1 MPAKKSG
8 RSSRRS
14 KPSKPSKPY
23 VHPVPSRDEIL
34 AALREIGVPIGIQA
48 LGKHFGMR
56 SQSHLEA
63 FERRLRAMV
72 RDGQLI
78 KNRAR
83 EYCLLDRLD
92 LITGVVQ
99 AHRDGFGFLI
109 PDEGGEDIYLS
120 AREMHSLFDGDRCAV
135 RVAGTDRR
143 GRKEGRLV
151 EILARGVSELVGKF
165 ARERGIDLV
174 VPDNPRLNAVLIPRT
189 ARGGAKPGDWVK
201 IEIVEF
207 PTKRTEAIGKVVAV
221 LGDDDSPFIRI
232 DAALLS
238 HSIPFEWSAEVTAAV
253 AELKPTVP
261 AKAKQ
266 DREDL
271 RELPLVTIDGA
282 DARDFDDAVFCEP
295 VKKGGWR
302 LIVAIADVAHYVQ
315 QKSALDNEAQSRGTS
330 VYFPGRVI
338 PMLPEVLSNGLCS
351 LNPKVDRLCMACEM
365 TVSPT
370 GKVTGSRFFNSVMRS
385 HRRLTY
391 TEAFDILEE
400 SKASKVAGP
409 VVEVLHDLRD
419 VYHAFVAARR
429 RRGALDFDLPAV
441 KFILDDKG
449 EITSVKPEH
458 RVVTHKIIE
467 ECMIAANVE
476 AARFLGR
483 QRIPALYRVHEGP
496 KDDKLD
502 ELKIFLAT
510 FGLKARGGRDLTPKD
525 INHVLTQ
532 VAGEPAAELI
542 ENVVL
547 RSMTKAVYQP
557 KNVGHFGLA
566 LTGYAHFTSPIRRYP
581 DLLVH
586 RAIKHV
592 LKTGGARRYGY
603 SMVEMQSLGET
614 CSRFERRAD
623 EAVWDVEEQ
632 LKCEYMSGR
641 IGEQYEAVVSG
652 VVGFGLFVRV
662 TELGID
668 GLVHVTSLP
677 HDYYHF
683 DAGKHTLSGEKGG
696 RVYQLMDKLSVR
708 LAKVNVEERKI
719 DFQLEDTEVEVP
731 TKRGKGTGRGKST
744 KRGKQRRRG

>member
-1 MPAKKSG
+1 MPTKKSG
-8 RSSRRS
+8 GSSRRS
-14 KPSKPSKPY
+14 KSSKPSKPY
-23 VHPVPSRDEIL
+23 VHPVPSREEIL
-34 AALREIGVPIGIQA
+34 AALKEIGIPIGLKP

-56 SQSHLEA
+56 TQSHLED

-92 LITGVVQ
+92 LITGVAQ
-99 AHRDGFGFLI
+99 AHRDGFGFLL

-120 AREMHSLFDGDRCAV
+120 AREMHTVFDGDRCVV

-165 ARERGIDLV
+165 RRERGIDFV

-189 ARGGAKPGDWVK
+189 GRGGANPGDWVK

-238 HSIPFEWSAEVTAAV
+238 HGIPFEWPADVTAAV
-253 AELKPTVP
+253 AKLKPTVP

-271 RELPLVTIDGA
+271 RQLPLVTIDGA
-282 DARDFDDAVFCEP
+282 DARDFDDAVYCEP
-295 VKKGGWR
+295 LKKGGWR
-302 LIVAIADVAHYVQ
+302 LIVAIADVAHYVGQ
-315 QKSALDNEAQSRGTS
+315 NSALDEEAQARATS

-365 TVSPT
+365 KVSPT
-370 GKVTGSRFFNSVMRS
+370 GKVTGSRFFNGVMRS
-385 HRRLTY
+385 HQRLTY
-391 TEAFDILEE
+391 TEAFDILEQKKP
-400 SKASKVAGP
+400 SKRGGAIVD
-409 VVEVLHDLRD
+409 VLQDLRD
-419 VYHAFVAARR
+419 LYHAFVAARR

-449 EITSVKPEH
+449 EIASVKPEI

-476 AARFLGR
+476 AARFLSKH
-483 QRIPALYRVHEGP
+483 RIPALYRVHEGP
-496 KDDKLD
+496 KEDKLE

-510 FGLKARGGRDLTPKD
+510 FGLKPRGGRDLTPKD
-525 INHVLTQ
+525 INHVLTN

-547 RSMTKAVYQP
+547 RSMTQAVYQP

-586 RAIKHV
+586 RAIKHI
-592 LKTGGARRYGY
+592 LKTGNARRYGY
-603 SMVEMQSLGET
+603 SMGAMQSLGET

-632 LKCEYMSGR
+632 LKCEYMSGH

-683 DAGKHTLSGEKGG
+683 DAGRHTLSGEKGG

-708 LAKVNVEERKI
+708 LAKVDVEERKI
-719 DFQLEDTEVEVP
+719 DFQLVDTEIAVP
-731 TKRGKGTGRGKST
+731 VKRDKGTKRDKGA
-744 KRGKQRRRG
+744 KRKRRRRG